1 MIMAAYFL
9 VLYGGV
15 GFIQFSEQ
23 LAENFFSFLLL
34 ILGQRIVLL
43 VNAFFLISFRHSS
56 PGKKSLPSVFSV
68 MVPPPFKL

>member
-23 LAENFFSFLLL
+23 LAENFFPFLLL

-43 VNAFFLISFRHSS
+43 VRLTGFKPMSPVSAPFRHFSPFSS
-56 PGKKSLPSVFSV
+56 
-68 MVPPPFKL
+68 

>member
-43 VNAFFLISFRHSS
+43 VKLMCLLLDFVSPFLSRE
-56 PGKKSLPSVFSV
+56 KELAV
-68 MVPPPFKL
+68 